1 MALHCTL
8 LLKTTSFWW
17 SSAWN
22 NEFNF
27 SNFHVW
33 SSSLEH
39 FNSWKRERER
49 ERQRERQ
56 RETERERE
64 QFQGLNASDQ
74 ISWSAT
80 STLPLRQADKL
91 HTLQI
96 LYFIKLYFVKIYS
109 TFRFCCNLWKRST
122 LGTFVR
128 KLVPQIPSSNV
139 KDYKICVTK
148 NELFWNIP

>member
-27 SNFHVW
+27 SNFHMSGLHPW
-33 SSSLEH
+33 SILTHE
-39 FNSWKRERER
+39 RERER
-49 ERQRERQ
+49 ERETETETQR
-56 RETERERE
+56 ERERE